1 MTATLYQRIGGYSS
15 ILQIATCLFEKHTA
29 NPIVKN
35 RYINSDPDKVIRLVT
50 EFMCSGFG
58 GPELYTGKDMISAH
72 KGINISEEEFNAVV
86 DDVIAALEE
95 NSIEQSIKDEIL
107 VILWSLRREVIKL

>member
-1 MTATLYQRIGGYSS
+1 MTATLYQRIGGQSS
-15 ILQIATCLFEKHTA
+15 IQQIATCLFENHTA

-50 EFMCSGFG
+50 EFMCNGFG

-72 KGINISEEEFNAVV
+72 KGMNISEEEFNAVV

>member
-1 MTATLYQRIGGYSS
+1 M
-15 ILQIATCLFEKHTA
+15 
-29 NPIVKN
+29 KN
-35 RYINSDPDKVIRLVT
+35 RYVNSDPDKVIRLVT
-50 EFMCSGFG
+50 EFMCNGFG
-58 GPELYTGKDMISAH
+58 GPELYTGKDMTSAH
-72 KGINISEEEFNAVV
+72 KGMNISEEEFNAVV